1 MYADNQ
7 CKLIAVVNPQIES
20 PKLMNALAHITAG
33 LVAKTNNLDEMQF
46 LKYEF
51 QADWTTP
58 SLISLYPFIIL
69 KAKNNNQLKTLH
81 QAANEVGILHNVFT
95 DSMLGA
101 SAIEQMDNTKNIN
114 TGDLTYFCVV
124 LFGASDQLA
133 ALTRKFS
140 LFKG

>member
-7 CKLIAVVNPQIES
+7 SKFTAILNAKIEAH
-20 PKLMNALAHITAG
+20 KLMNALGHITAG
-33 LVAKTNNLDEMQF
+33 LVAQCQNIEDMQF

-51 QADWTTP
+51 EAGWTTP

-69 KAKNNNQLKTLH
+69 SAKNNNQLKTLH
-81 QAANEVGILHNVFT
+81 QVANEAGILHNVFT
-95 DSMLGA
+95 YSMLGA
-101 SAIEQMDNTKNIN
+101 SAAEQMDNTKNSK
-114 TGDLTYFCVV
+114 TDDLTYLGIV
-124 LFGASDQLA
+124 LFGPADQLA

>member
-7 CKLIAVVNPQIES
+7 SKFIAVVNSKIEM
-20 PKLMNALAHITAG
+20 PKLMNALGHITAG
-33 LVAKTNNLDEMQF
+33 LVAKCKNLEDMQF

-51 QADWTTP
+51 EADWTTA

-69 KAKNNNQLKTLH
+69 TAKNNNQLKTLH
-81 QAANEVGILHNVFT
+81 QAANEAGIIHNVFT

-101 SAIEQMDNTKNIN
+101 SATEQRQNTKDTKI
-114 TGDLTYFCVV
+114 DDFTYFWVI
-124 LFGASDQLA
+124 LFGSSEQLT